1 LFIDRITGSS
11 GLFIDGIT
19 GSSGLFIDGITG
31 FSGLFIDGITLL
43 RSTSYG
49 RAGRINR
56 MVLGGIT
63 DSIAWQ
69 TVLNVSG
76 INRY

>member
-1 LFIDRITGSS
+1 MTRIVIDRIT
-11 GLFIDGIT
+11 I
-19 GSSGLFIDGITG
+19 
-31 FSGLFIDGITLL
+31 L

>member
-1 LFIDRITGSS
+1 MTRIVIDRIT
-11 GLFIDGIT
+11 I
-19 GSSGLFIDGITG
+19 
-31 FSGLFIDGITLL
+31 L

-63 DSIAWQ
+63 DSIAWK
-69 TVLNVSG
+69 TL
-76 INRY
+76 

>member
-1 LFIDRITGSS
+1 MTRIVIDRIT
-11 GLFIDGIT
+11 I
-19 GSSGLFIDGITG
+19 
-31 FSGLFIDGITLL
+31 L

-76 INRY
+76 INRYWSHNINCSTYINTNGKSV